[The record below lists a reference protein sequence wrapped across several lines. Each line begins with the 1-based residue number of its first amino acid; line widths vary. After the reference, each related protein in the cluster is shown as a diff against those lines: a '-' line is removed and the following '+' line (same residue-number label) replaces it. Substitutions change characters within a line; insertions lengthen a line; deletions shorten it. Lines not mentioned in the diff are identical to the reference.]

1 MHKSLLA
8 ILITAFVATPLWAVE
23 VTSLYTAQVPFDQEE
38 DDPRARA
45 YESALAY
52 VLLRVAGSELSADKE
67 RVELLFPNPASY
79 VVQFSVGAQ
88 DTLWV
93 SFDGDAIEKTLRQA
107 GQTVWGGDRPL
118 TLVWL
123 AVDWGRGEREIIS
136 ADDSQRRRGE
146 ARSID
151 RNRLLRQRILDIAER
166 RGLPIVFPLLD
177 TTDLQKVSFSDL
189 WGGFDDA
196 VLEASRRYEANS
208 ILVGRIRPA
217 SSQRNRWSYYF
228 GGAEYNWTGEPEYIV
243 SLLGDLLASELA
255 ISGSAP
261 LELIELTI
269 AGLDSIDAY
278 GAVQKILS
286 ELTVIEN
293 FSIAEVH
300 GDQIRYRIEVHGGI
314 DRLSRAL
321 RLKGLIE
328 ENGFD
333 GEWFPANG
341 SRQLLEFF
349 YSPYK
354 ELK

>member
-1 MHKSLLA
+1 LHKSLLA

-45 YESALAY
+45 YEYALAY
-52 VLLRVAGSELSADKE
+52 VLLRVAGSELSADRE

-79 VVQFSVGAQ
+79 VVQFRVGAQ

-136 ADDSQRRRGE
+136 ADDSLRRRGE
-146 ARSID
+146 ARSIN
-151 RNRLLRQRILDIAER
+151 RNRLLRQRVLDIAER

-177 TTDLQKVSFSDL
+177 TTDRQRVSFSDL

-196 VLEASRRYEANS
+196 VLQASRRYEANS

-228 GGAEYNWTGEPEYIV
+228 GGEEYSWTGEPEYVV

-255 ISGSAP
+255 IQGNEP

-269 AGLDSIDAY
+269 AGLESIDAY
-278 GAVQKILS
+278 GEVQKILS

-293 FSIAEVH
+293 FSIAEVQ

-321 RLKGLIE
+321 RLRGLIE

-333 GEWFPANG
+333 GEWFPANAPRR
-341 SRQLLEFF
+341 SLEFF
-349 YSPYK
+349 YSPFK